1 MNVMVAA
8 DALDAGTAHLLE
20 AGRRLARAFG
30 GSLFAFHAAGAG
42 ASPAQVQAAGATLAG
57 LAPDARAEV
66 VQAGAG
72 GRSAAILEAAA
83 RHQCDLIVMG
93 THGLDPVISR
103 FLDSTAHRVLEE
115 TGCPVLILHP
125 GRGLGAIEHAVVMV
139 AVSDPA
145 FSARAIQH
153 GVHMALA
160 LQAKV
165 KVVHVGAREEDPLAT
180 LLQTPEH
187 PSRAIVAAAAEPFH
201 AAGLEVEGRVVANY
215 DGVAGELAH
224 AADLV
229 DADLIVIGSSGKLD
243 LGQWL
248 LGSIAEAVLHR
259 SQRPALVVPS
269 LNV

>member
-1 MNVMVAA
+1 MNVLVAA
-8 DALDAGTAHLLE
+8 DALDATATHLLE
-20 AGRRLARAFG
+20 AGRRVAMAFG
-30 GSLFAFHAAGAG
+30 GSLFAFHAADAG
-42 ASPAQVQAAGATLAG
+42 ASPAEVQAAGATLAG
-57 LAPDARAEV
+57 LAPDAHADV
-66 VQAGAG
+66 GQAAAG
-72 GRSAAILEAAA
+72 GRSEAILEAAA

-103 FLDSTAHRVLEE
+103 FLDSTAHRVLQEAA
-115 TGCPVLILHP
+115 CPVLILHR
-125 GRGLGAIEHAVVMV
+125 GRGLAATGNPVVMV
-139 AVSDPA
+139 AVTEPA

-153 GVHMALA
+153 GVHMAQA
-160 LQAKV
+160 LQARA
-165 KVVHVGAREEDPLAT
+165 KVVHVGSREEDPVAT
-180 LLQTPEH
+180 LLQSAEH
-187 PSRAIVAAAAEPFH
+187 PSRAIVAAAAEPFR

-215 DGVAGELAH
+215 EGIADELAH

-259 SQRPALVVPS
+259 SQRPVLVVPR